1 MIDRLRRIRFLA
13 HCTSVR
19 IQVQRLRTIIA
30 MATKGG
36 FTMRRTI
43 LSISIGVL
51 LSGSLTAILI
61 PGAAGAAPRIKK
73 PGAPTALVLTPVN
86 TAIAA
91 SWSAPLS
98 DGGSAVINYV
108 AKAGNGIHHPCVS
121 TGPTSCIA
129 SGLKNGKSYVV
140 KVQAV
145 NVKGPGRVARLSA
158 VPTTAQNC
166 AYVGPYANLQN
177 CNHPDLFAANLTD
190 ANLSGADLS
199 NDSLYYTNF
208 TGANLS
214 GADLTGAG
222 AQNATF
228 TDANLTDAILTDADL
243 TNATLTGATLTG
255 ATLTDTTLNNETSS
269 GIVGT
274 PSTLPSG
281 WSLVGGF
288 LVGPG
293 ADLYAQ
299 DLSGL
304 TFPPGADL
312 EGVHI
317 YYTSFAGDDLTG
329 ADFTGASGDNADFA
343 NATLTGANFTNA
355 DLYNDN
361 FTGTTLTGVTWSN
374 TECPDASNSD
384 TNGSSPD
391 SCVGYGI

>member
-1 MIDRLRRIRFLA
+1 
-13 HCTSVR
+13 
-19 IQVQRLRTIIA
+19 
-30 MATKGG
+30 
-36 FTMRRTI
+36 MRRNFI
-43 LSISIGVL
+43 IISIGTL
-51 LSGSLTAILI
+51 LCAVALTAI
-61 PGAAGAAPRIKK
+61 PGSAGATPRIKK

-98 DGGSAVINYV
+98 DGGSAVISYV
-108 AKAGNGIHHPCVS
+108 AKAGSGTHHPCVS

-129 SGLKNGKSYVV
+129 SGLKNGKNYLVSVH
-140 KVQAV
+140 AV
-145 NVKGPGRVARLSA
+145 NVKGQGRAAHLIG

-177 CNHPDLFAANLTD
+177 CNEPDLFAANLTD

-199 NDSLYYTNF
+199 GDSLYYTNL

-214 GADLTGAG
+214 GANLTGAG

-228 TDANLTDAILTDADL
+228 TNANLTNADL
-243 TNATLTGATLTG
+243 TNADLSNATLTGTTLTGATLTG
-255 ATLTDTTLNNETSS
+255 TNLNNENSS

-274 PSTLPSG
+274 PSAFPSG

-293 ADLYAQ
+293 ADLLGQ

-304 TFPPGADL
+304 DLSGADL
-312 EGVHI
+312 AGAGI
-317 YYTSFAGDDLTG
+317 YYTDFTGDNLMG
-329 ADFTGASGDNADFA
+329 ADLTGASGDDANFTNAD
-343 NATLTGANFTNA
+343 LTNANFTNA
-355 DLYNDN
+355 DLYADT
-361 FTGTTLTGVTWSN
+361 FTGATLTAVTWSN
-374 TECPDASNSD
+374 TECPDVSNSD

-391 SCVGYGI
+391 SCIGFGI